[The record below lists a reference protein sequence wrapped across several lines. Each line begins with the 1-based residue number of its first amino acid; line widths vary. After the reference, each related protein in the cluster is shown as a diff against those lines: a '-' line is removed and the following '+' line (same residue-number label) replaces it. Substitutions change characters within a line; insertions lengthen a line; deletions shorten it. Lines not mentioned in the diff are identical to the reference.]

1 MLRRPPRSTL
11 FPYTTLFRS
20 RVIAEIADPARRILT
35 LTVSEGGYSRSA
47 RTGDL
52 DVGRP
57 MIREDLAAPDRPR
70 SVIGMLARGLTERS
84 TSGEPFTV
92 LPCDNLPAAGAT
104 ARRMVTEF

>member
-92 LPCDNLPAAGAT
+92 D
-104 ARRMVTEF
+104 RKSVV